1 MSVVAH
7 APAATSHSS
16 FLAFDFGT
24 RRRNTEIAAQQAAIQ
39 ADSLEGGLL
48 DLKQTIDKLYI
59 DLRQSTESY
68 NLSQELL
75 KLERA
80 NLALITN
87 EYRQGKVQYL
97 DYINSLQNF
106 ASAKSTYYSSLYDL
120 RRQQLALHYHEGNLY
135 ETVQALP

>member
-1 MSVVAH
+1 MRCSPSAI
-7 APAATSHSS
+7 TS
-16 FLAFDFGT
+16 L
-24 RRRNTEIAAQQAAIQ
+24 IQ
-39 ADSLEGGLL
+39 ADTLEGGLL
-48 DLKQTIDKLYI
+48 DLRQTIAKLEI
-59 DLRQSTESY
+59 DLRQSVESY

-106 ASAKSTYYSSLYDL
+106 ASAKTSFYSSLYDL

-135 ETVQALP
+135 GAIENRN